1 MELAEFIKAYP
12 LDVSAL
18 FEKARNALLDRF
30 TALCEEPDT
39 PSRIVVYRVSPGNSG
54 VVFTLI
60 PSQRGV
66 KLGINHGRELPD
78 PLGLL
83 QGSGKVH
90 ATIQLSENLLNDH
103 ALLDL
108 LDSAI
113 QKAQIRA
120 TRS

>member
-1 MELAEFIKAYP
+1 MELAEFIKNYP

-18 FEKARNALLDRF
+18 FEKARSTLLDRF
-30 TALCEEPDT
+30 NALCEEPDI
-39 PSRIVVYRVSPGNSG
+39 PSRIVVYRISPGNSG
-54 VVFTLI
+54 IVFTLI
-60 PSQRGV
+60 PSQRGL
-66 KLGINHGRELPD
+66 KLGIYRGRELPD
-78 PLGLL
+78 PSGLL